1 MRADAPRVLVVDD
14 QIEMAETLCDGLNA
28 RGFSATACGS
38 SSRALSLLE
47 KEDIDALITDLRM
60 PDVDGFTL
68 LAHSRHSRP
77 ERPVLVMTAF
87 GAIDSAVESIRQGA
101 YHYLT
106 KPFSFDELL
115 MFLTRALEEAKL
127 RRETT
132 ALKQALKSRFGR
144 NALIGQSR
152 PMLALLDSLER
163 VAVTDVPLL
172 VSGETGTGKGLCA
185 RMVHAES
192 PRGSGPFVSI
202 NCGALPEN
210 LLESELFGHEK
221 GAFTGATQSRKGLF
235 AEADR
240 GTLFLDEIGEL
251 SLPLQ
256 VKLLHALEEGY
267 VRPVGA
273 NRPIPIN
280 VRIIA
285 ATHRNLRQYVAQGKF
300 REDLFYRLDVIS
312 VEIPALRDRRDDIPL
327 LVEQFL
333 SEQLRRHERSPVRR
347 LAADALAMLARYD
360 WPGNVREL
368 QHLIERV
375 VVLGR
380 HAEISAQDLPPNIT
394 AEKHEQTLAFE
405 GPILP
410 VKILHKQY
418 AQWAMAQL
426 AGQRKATAD
435 RLGIDVRTLYNWLSE
450 DSSFPA

>member
-1 MRADAPRVLVVDD
+1 MSPNPAKILVVDD
-14 QIEMAETLCDGLNA
+14 QVEMAETLCDGLAA
-28 RGFSATACGS
+28 RGYDAIACGS
-38 SSRALSLLE
+38 SPRALHLLDTE
-47 KEDIDALITDLRM
+47 RIDAVVTDLRM
-60 PDVDGFTL
+60 PDVDGFAL
-68 LAHSRHSRP
+68 LAHSRKQRP

-115 MFLTRALEEAKL
+115 MFLERALEEARL

-132 ALKQALKSRFGR
+132 ALKQTLKSRFGR
-144 NALIGQSR
+144 SALVGQS
-152 PMLALLDSLER
+152 PSMVALLDSLER
-163 VAVTDVPLL
+163 VAATDVPLL

-192 PRGSGPFVSI
+192 TRASGPFVSI
-202 NCGALPEN
+202 NCGALPEH

-235 AEADR
+235 VEADR

-273 NRPIPIN
+273 NRPVSVN
-280 VRIIA
+280 ARIIA
-285 ATHRNLRQYVAQGKF
+285 ATHRNLRQAVAQGQF

-312 VEIPALRDRRDDIPL
+312 VEIPALRDRRDDIPF

-333 SEQLRRHERSPVRR
+333 SEQLKRHERSVVRR
-347 LAADALAMLARYD
+347 FSADAMAQLCRYD
-360 WPGNVREL
+360 FPGNVREL
-368 QHLIERV
+368 QHLIERL

-380 HAEISAQDLPPNIT
+380 SAEITVADLPSNVT
-394 AEKHEQTLAFE
+394 AQKSERMLTFD

-410 VKILHKQY
+410 IKQLHRLY

-426 AGQRKATAD
+426 AGQRRATAD

-450 DSSFPA
+450 DPP

>member
-1 MRADAPRVLVVDD
+1 MKDESPRILVVDD
-14 QIEMAETLCDGLNA
+14 QIEMAETLCDGLGA
-28 RGFSATACGS
+28 RGFSTIACGS
-38 SSRALSLLE
+38 SPRAMEILDRE
-47 KEDIDALITDLRM
+47 RIDALITDLRM

-68 LAHSRHSRP
+68 LAHSRQGCP

-115 MFLTRALEEAKL
+115 MFLKRALEEAKL

-132 ALKQALKSRFGR
+132 ALKQTLKTRFGR
-144 NALIGQSR
+144 TALIGQSR
-152 PMLALLDSLER
+152 PILALLDSLER
-163 VAVTDVPLL
+163 VAATDVPLL

-192 PRGSGPFVSI
+192 PRATGPFVSI

-235 AEADR
+235 VEADR

-251 SLPLQ
+251 SLQLQ

-273 NRPIPIN
+273 NRPVPVN

-333 SEQLRRHERSPVRR
+333 SEQIHRHDRSPVRR
-347 LAADALAMLARYD
+347 VSTDAMAILVRYD

-368 QHLIERV
+368 QHVIERV
-375 VVLGR
+375 IVLGR
-380 HAEISAQDLPPNIT
+380 NVEVSALDLPATIAAP
-394 AEKHEQTLAFE
+394 KHEQTLAFE

-410 VKILHKQY
+410 VKVLHRQY
-418 AQWAMAQL
+418 AHWAMAQL
-426 AGQRKATAD
+426 AGQRRATAD
-435 RLGIDVRTLYNWLSE
+435 RLGIDVRTLYNWLS
-450 DSSFPA
+450 DDGAL